1 MVEIL
6 TKFKLQR
13 FMLYS
18 KFKSNPSIP
27 PPPSPLSL
35 SSLPPFLS
43 KYPEPFLPILCI
55 RLFYNQI
62 KEGTRQHYPQDQGGG
77 IIHENFVQ
85 IVSKNTTQT
94 PPYHHSVCKA
104 LFARFQNCNHP
115 YPLSSTPSPP
125 LQEMGAFRFFFIL
138 FVHPLFI
145 IHERSISF
153 GFFSIVQES

>member
-1 MVEIL
+1 MFWL
-6 TKFKLQR
+6 KFSQSLN
-13 FMLYS
+13 
-18 KFKSNPSIP
+18 FKGSCFIQNLNQIP